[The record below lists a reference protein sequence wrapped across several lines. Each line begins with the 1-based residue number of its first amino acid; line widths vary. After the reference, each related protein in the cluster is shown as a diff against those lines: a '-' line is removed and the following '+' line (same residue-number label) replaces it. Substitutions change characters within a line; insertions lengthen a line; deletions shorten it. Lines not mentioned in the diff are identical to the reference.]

1 MDAGFVSENCGSHG
15 EGREKAGMVDG
26 IGVTKSSASCISSNS
41 CLHSQAQ
48 AHCHREA
55 RALLGLCI
63 TDQLSAP
70 ALPQRAIPSSGGY
83 SARWPLPFLPGSVE

>member
-1 MDAGFVSENCGSHG
+1 MDAGVVSENCGSHG
-15 EGREKAGMVDG
+15 EGGEKAEMVGG
-26 IGVTKSSASCISSNS
+26 IGVTKSSASCVSSNS

-48 AHCHREA
+48 AYCHLEA
-55 RALLGLCI
+55 WALLGLFI
-63 TDQLSAP
+63 TDQLSVP